1 MAEADDVLR
10 ADASTPLIAVRDDGG
25 AHFYLIEWETADG
38 EKGRNHY
45 LQGRPSCDYAWYLR
59 CLKQTGFDEFEG
71 FGED

>member
-1 MAEADDVLR
+1 M
-10 ADASTPLIAVRDDGG
+10 
-25 AHFYLIEWETADG
+25 FYLIEWETADG

-59 CLKQTGFDEFEG
+59 CLKQAGFDEFEG